1 MRALVVALH
10 VILILSAS
18 ALAQTP
24 QPMPP
29 GPRPNPAR
37 PQLTPVDQADE
48 NSTFLRD
55 RANRTDLWDPLKYV
69 PLNESGSFYL
79 TLGFEERSEYEWFQ
93 NANWGAGPQTISGYW
108 LQRVIPEAGLTL
120 GSHFR
125 LFASFQYAKEM
136 GNNAGPRPG
145 IDEDQGDFHEAF
157 VDISSGLDDPRSVTL
172 RLGQQELVYG
182 TGSNRVQEPR
192 PGGEEG

>member
-10 VILILSAS
+10 VLLILSAS

-29 GPRPNPAR
+29 GPPSNSAR

-48 NSTFLRD
+48 DFTFLRD
-55 RANRTDLWDPLKYV
+55 RANWTELWDPPKYV
-69 PLNESGSFYL
+69 PLNGSESFYL

-108 LQRVIPEAGLTL
+108 LQRVVPEASLTL

-125 LFASFQYAKEM
+125 LFTSFQYEKEM
-136 GNNAGPRPG
+136 GNNPGP
-145 IDEDQGDFHEAF
+145 
-157 VDISSGLDDPRSVTL
+157 
-172 RLGQQELVYG
+172 
-182 TGSNRVQEPR
+182 
-192 PGGEEG
+192 